1 MSVLSTTRVFMELT
15 ICSDTPVYPYI
26 EPYPLPSIEPS
37 TDNVPSKV
45 ALSDNVTAT
54 PKGLDAT
61 NECIP
66 THLTAT
72 MSEDPGLLCTE
83 LHQGTATVESI
94 PLDSSATGSRLP
106 HLIPPTSQKAAC
118 SRLPES
124 TAEESSH
131 CTPAVFRR
139 FSAAHATYSIPGRE
153 LSGRSAT
160 GFRPL
165 TGVGRSPSSVDT
177 NDSYLPA
184 TRFSTGSIGR
194 PLQEVSVSFSSDTL
208 GLSGR
213 SSEAFPND
221 GPPVRRRDSLV
232 WQRARAFDDMSE
244 FSQSCNPAHRVD
256 TKTSTGK
263 ADLYEAPMRITLET
277 LAKFPMPPISR
288 APQTVNRRK
297 VPFT

>member
-1 MSVLSTTRVFMELT
+1 VELT
-15 ICSDTPVYPYI
+15 ICSDPVYPYI

-37 TDNVPSKV
+37 TDNAPSKV

-54 PKGLDAT
+54 PKDLDAT

-66 THLTAT
+66 THLTAP

-106 HLIPPTSQKAAC
+106 HLMPPTSQKA
-118 SRLPES
+118 RLPES

-139 FSAAHATYSIPGRE
+139 FSSAHATYSIPGRG
-153 LSGRSAT
+153 LSGSSAT
-160 GFRPL
+160 GFHPL
-165 TGVGRSPSSVDT
+165 TGVGRSPPSVDT
-177 NDSYLPA
+177 NGSYLPT
-184 TRFSTGSIGR
+184 TRFSTGSVGR
-194 PLQEVSVSFSSDTL
+194 PLQEASVSFSSDTL

-213 SSEAFPND
+213 PSEAFPND

-232 WQRARAFDDMSE
+232 WQRARAFDDKSE
-244 FSQSCNPAHRVD
+244 FSRSCNPAHRVD

-263 ADLYEAPMRITLET
+263 ADLYEAPTRITLET

-288 APQTVNRRK
+288 VPQTVNRRR